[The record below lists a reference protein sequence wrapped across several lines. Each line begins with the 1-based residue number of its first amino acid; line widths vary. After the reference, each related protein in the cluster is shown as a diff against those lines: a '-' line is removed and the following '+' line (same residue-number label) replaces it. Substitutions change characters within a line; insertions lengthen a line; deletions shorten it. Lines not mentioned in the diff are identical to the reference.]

1 MSLASVAK
9 KTGKWILR
17 IVAILIL
24 LLAMIWGLLH
34 TQWGKNI
41 VKDKAVDYLKKK
53 LKTEIAIQSITV
65 DWFNYLKLTG
75 ISLEDQQRK
84 KLAYIATL
92 ETRYDLSNIFSGSL
106 TISEFTADSIQL
118 NISRQR
124 NDSTFNFEFISN
136 AFASKDDQVDTA
148 SKPFTLALGKI
159 SLSHLQFLMDDQ
171 YGGQV
176 YKFSLGSLKSNIKK
190 LDLQTMDINADYL
203 FTDAVNTNIRL
214 FSAAAKNNSPKKN
227 IDTTTSPFIFSS
239 DSVRLANTIFTLQN
253 PETQLDVQTSAAL
266 LASGKLVYNQ
276 QLFH

>member
-1 MSLASVAK
+1 MSLVSVAK

-53 LKTEIAIQSITV
+53 LKTEIAVQSITV

-75 ISLEDQQRK
+75 ISLEDQQKRK
-84 KLAYIATL
+84 LVYIATL
-92 ETRYDLSNIFSGSL
+92 ETRYDLRNIFSGSL

-148 SKPFTLALGKI
+148 SKPFTLA
-159 SLSHLQFLMDDQ
+159 
-171 YGGQV
+171 
-176 YKFSLGSLKSNIKK
+176 
-190 LDLQTMDINADYL
+190 
-203 FTDAVNTNIRL
+203 
-214 FSAAAKNNSPKKN
+214 
-227 IDTTTSPFIFSS
+227 
-239 DSVRLANTIFTLQN
+239 
-253 PETQLDVQTSAAL
+253 
-266 LASGKLVYNQ
+266 
-276 QLFH
+276 